1 MVTYFRSSNGIYY
14 HLNDSLL
21 GDGVDIVEVTMSV
34 ICSVC
39 GEVKPHGVTVIH
51 GSKGAFVTV
60 CAECYMDADEYME
73 EMRGCGCGG
82 NCE

>member
-1 MVTYFRSSNGIYY
+1 MG
-14 HLNDSLL
+14 
-21 GDGVDIVEVTMSV
+21 V